1 MCLQQSNS
9 PNPPHP
15 RFGSFAMKAEPEAP
29 TGCNGITR
37 VSPAGK
43 VRPKPEVGSLA
54 AARFNSSQTEQQ
66 GVAMKIADETER
78 LHFPKSHIFMETV
91 DRFSFWAAIITTA
104 VAVIFIILPALIK
117 VFWR

>member
-1 MCLQQSNS
+1 
-9 PNPPHP
+9 
-15 RFGSFAMKAEPEAP
+15 MKAEPEAL

-66 GVAMKIADETER
+66 EVTMKIADETKDYLFR
-78 LHFPKSHIFMETV
+78 KADIFMETV
-91 DRFSFWAAIITTA
+91 DRFSFWAAIISTVA
-104 VAVIFIILPALIK
+104 AVIFIILPALIK
-117 VFWR
+117 IFWR

>member
-1 MCLQQSNS
+1 
-9 PNPPHP
+9 
-15 RFGSFAMKAEPEAP
+15 MKAEPAAL

-43 VRPKPEVGSLA
+43 VRPKP

-66 GVAMKIADETER
+66 GVTMKIADETKDYIFR
-78 LHFPKSHIFMETV
+78 KADIFMETV
-91 DRFSFWAAIITTA
+91 DRFSFWATIITTA
-104 VAVIFIILPALIK
+104 VAVIFIILPALIR